1 MKFIHLSDLHF
12 GKRFNEFSLIEDQK
26 YIIERIYKI
35 IDDEKPQGVIIAGD
49 VYDRSV
55 PSTEAVELFDE
66 FLVKLCSLDLSVY
79 IASGNHDS
87 AERLSFGNRLLAAS
101 KVYLSSAYKGDI
113 KPVIATDDYGELNIY
128 LLPFIKPA
136 HIRAVYDDA
145 EISSYTDAVKLA
157 IKKMNVDYSKRN
169 IIVAHQ
175 FVTGATTCES
185 EIFAVG
191 GADNVDASVF
201 ENFDYTA
208 LGHIHGP
215 QNIGSEKIRYCGTPL
230 KYSFSEENHKKS
242 VTVVELKEKGDL
254 TVKTVPLTPYS
265 DVVTLKG
272 TYDELMSK
280 DFYEG
285 KSYPNDYVRII
296 LIDEDEVPNALNNLR
311 IVYPKIAEMRYDNTR
326 SRSSGVLEADEKIKN
341 KSELEIFSEFY
352 ELQNGM
358 PLGDEA
364 RKFIKNIIEEIREGQ
379 K

>member
-1 MKFIHLSDLHF
+1 MKLIHLSDLHF

-66 FLVKLCSLDLSVY
+66 FLVKLCSMGLSVY

-113 KPVIATDDYGELNIY
+113 KPVVATDDYGEFNIY

-136 HIRAVYDDA
+136 LIRAVYDDA
-145 EISSYTDAVKLA
+145 EISSYTDAVKFA
-157 IKKMNVDYSKRN
+157 IEKMNVDYSRRN

-191 GADNVDASVF
+191 GADNVDATVF

-272 TYDELMSK
+272 TYDELMCK

-296 LIDEDEVPNALNNLR
+296 LTDEDEVPNALNNLR

-326 SRSSGVLEADEKIKN
+326 SRSNGVLDADEKIKN
-341 KSELEIFSEFY
+341 KSEFEIFSEFY
-352 ELQNGM
+352 ELQNGT

-364 RKFIKNIIEEIREGQ
+364 RKFVENIIEEIKEGQ
-379 K
+379 R